1 MIPAMAQESEDDEVP
16 PRRGEVRLPAAVATL
31 AAIALYAALPNELL
45 IGGRIVLPVLEVAL
59 LIALVAANPHRMT
72 RENRLLRLLSVGLAV
87 LIVAAN
93 LVALIVLVQAL
104 ISGEATEGK
113 TLLLA
118 AGQVWATNVIA
129 YGLLFW
135 ELDRGGP
142 VRRQVT
148 KRKEL
153 PDADFRFPQDEDHDT
168 VVEVARGSSI
178 QGNWVPAFLDY
189 LYLSCTNSSAFSPTD
204 TMPLS
209 SRAKLLMM
217 AESTSALLISVL
229 VIARAVGALQPS

>member
-1 MIPAMAQESEDDEVP
+1 MAQDEVP
-16 PRRGEVRLPAAVATL
+16 PRRSEPRLPAAVATL
-31 AAIALYAALPNELL
+31 AAIVLYAALPNELL
-45 IGGRIVLPVLEVAL
+45 IGPRILLPILETAL
-59 LIALVAANPHRMT
+59 LIALVAANPRRMN
-72 RENRLLRLLSVGLAV
+72 RENRLLRSLSTGLAV
-87 LIVAAN
+87 LIVLAN
-93 LVALIVLVQAL
+93 LGALVFLLDALIT
-104 ISGEATEGK
+104 GEAQEGR

-118 AGQVWATNVIA
+118 AAQVWATNVIA
-129 YGLLFW
+129 YALLFW
-135 ELDRGGP
+135 EMDRGGP
-142 VRRQVT
+142 VRRQTT
-148 KRKEL
+148 KREDL
-153 PDADFRFPQDEDHDT
+153 PLADFRFPQDEDHDT

-217 AESTSALLISVL
+217 AESTSALLVSVL